1 MNFDELKKTLNEFK
15 KEIENGLNS
24 TEQYT
29 AFKDNLEKLRASA
42 KKNPFFATMSEVI
55 INPLSKE
62 LERAYKKFTDSEQ
75 STASYQGF
83 DLLNDPK
90 AMEKIQSY
98 LETLESSYA
107 NMDTD
112 KFATAL
118 EPLLNVV
125 NDLDRFTPENSKEE
139 DFADDV
145 RRRVIQLKLSASRVH
160 TPPVQPSTALVF
172 RYHQTPFNIMHKDFA
187 QQYRTYMEDI
197 AVNAA
202 AKNVQQLLEA
212 GQILQIIQ
220 EDLKQTQAQSD
231 DEEKLL
237 QEVAIQTPLL
247 LKIVD
252 RQISLKSSAMAHY
265 NSQKESTQKDQ
276 KIAKSGVQKEVK
288 VDAKK
293 KSAVKTSSKT
303 VAKTTVAKP
312 AKKAVKKVSK
322 VAKKAPAK
330 TTAKKAKTKKA
341 L

>member
-1 MNFDELKKTLNEFK
+1 MNRDELKSTLNEFK
-15 KEIENGLNS
+15 KDIEKGLNS

-42 KKNPFFATMSEVI
+42 KKNPFFATFSEMI

-62 LERAYKKFTDSEQ
+62 LDRAYKKFTEREQ
-75 STASYQGF
+75 SSASYEGF

-90 AMEKIQSY
+90 AMEKVQSY
-98 LETLESSYA
+98 LETLESSYI
-107 NMDTD
+107 NMDED
-112 KFATAL
+112 KFSTAL
-118 EPLLNVV
+118 EPLLKVV
-125 NDLDRFTPENSKEE
+125 DDLDNIVPETAKEE

-145 RRRVIQLKLSASRVH
+145 RRRVIQLKLSASRIH
-160 TPPVQPSTALVF
+160 TSVKPASTALVF
-172 RYHQTPFNIMHKDFA
+172 RYHQTPFNITDKDFA
-187 QQYRTYMEDI
+187 AQYRAYMEDL

-220 EDLKQTQAQSD
+220 GDLKQTQSESD

-252 RQISLKSSAMAHY
+252 RQIALKSSAMAQY
-265 NSQKESTQKDQ
+265 TAQKEGAQTE
-276 KIAKSGVQKEVK
+276 KIAESHVQQSNVKKEKST
-288 VDAKK
+288 KK
-293 KSAVKTSSKT
+293 KPMVKSASKT
-303 VAKTTVAKP
+303 VSKPTAAKP
-312 AKKAVKKVSK
+312 AKKATKKVSK

-330 TTAKKAKTKKA
+330 TAKKTKKV

>member
-29 AFKDNLEKLRASA
+29 AFKENLEKLRATA
-42 KKNPFFATMSEVI
+42 KKNPFFATLSEVI

-83 DLLNDPK
+83 DLVNDPK

-98 LETLESSYA
+98 LQTLESSYA
-107 NMDTD
+107 NMDAE
-112 KFATAL
+112 KFTTAL

-125 NDLDRFTPENSKEE
+125 NDLDRFIPENSKEE

-160 TPPVQPSTALVF
+160 ASPAQPSTALVF
-172 RYHQTPFNIMHKDFA
+172 RYHQTPFNITHKDFA
-187 QQYRTYMEDI
+187 GQYRAYMEDL

-212 GQILQIIQ
+212 GQILQII
-220 EDLKQTQAQSD
+220 EGDLKQTQAESD

-252 RQISLKSSAMAHY
+252 RQIALKSSAMAQY
-265 NSQKESTQKDQ
+265 NAQKDQ
-276 KIAKSGVQKEVK
+276 KSSKDVQTPKQTQTST
-288 VDAKK
+288 KK
-293 KSAVKTSSKT
+293 KSPTKSSSKLVSKTSVVKP
-303 VAKTTVAKP
+303 VKKPVKKTT
-312 AKKAVKKVSK
+312 K
-322 VAKKAPAK
+322 VAKKAAAK
-330 TTAKKAKTKKA
+330 STATKKPKSKKVV
-341 L
+341 